1 MTSGPNTSTMSSMVP
16 TSRSSRLP
24 YLVNADRPLS
34 ATLVN
39 TRPMMPNGARLMT
52 QRITWDTASA
62 TLAMNALELS
72 LAMDF
77 MASPNR
83 QAHIRMQM

>member
-1 MTSGPNTSTMSSMVP
+1 
-16 TSRSSRLP
+16 
-24 YLVNADRPLS
+24 
-34 ATLVN
+34 
-39 TRPMMPNGARLMT
+39 MMPNGARLMT
-52 QRITWDTASA
+52 QRITWETLSA

-77 MASPNR
+77 MARPNR